1 MFTDD
6 SIHWLNFKGEEDNTV
21 LCSSIRLFRNID
33 KKRFMDKI
41 SEKDIDDIENIFRET
56 IGKTKLSSY
65 DYMKFGEEDVLNV
78 SILREENI
86 IPSKRDVGDASLYL
100 NNTKSNSI
108 LINMEEHCL
117 IQSKATG
124 LSFNDILESILDIES
139 TLDAYIKFSFDE
151 RFGYV
156 TSSPKRVGCAMSVHA
171 SLAIPVLSYW
181 NPDSIEKFVDQ
192 CEKSGLR
199 CIIKN
204 PLHKQPIIQICNTC
218 MIGKTEKS
226 IVDNINSIINGI
238 ISTEN
243 RVRDRLFKIEQYKI
257 EDKIF
262 RSLAIL
268 REARVLSYSE
278 LLMHIIW
285 LRVGIYYNVLNI
297 EIKTLNKIMLLS
309 KPHHIILNKLKDKNI
324 KEYNINYERAK
335 LVRGFKL

>member
-33 KKRFMDKI
+33 KKRFMGKI
-41 SEKDIDDIENIFRET
+41 SEKDIDDIENIFRKT
-56 IGKTKLSSY
+56 IEKSKLSSY
-65 DYMKFGEEDVLNV
+65 DYMKLSEEDALNV
-78 SILREENI
+78 SILREEEI
-86 IPSKRDVGDASLYL
+86 IPSKIDVRDASLYL
-100 NNTKSNSI
+100 NNTKNNSI
-108 LINMEEHCL
+108 LINMQEHCL

-124 LSFNDILESILDIES
+124 LSFNDILDSILDIES
-139 TLDAYIKFSFDE
+139 TLDAYIKFAFDE

-156 TSSPKRVGCAMSVHA
+156 TSSPKRVGCAMNVYA

-181 NPDSIEKFVDQ
+181 NPDSIENFVDQ
-192 CEKSGLR
+192 CERSGLR
-199 CIIKN
+199 CIIKKS
-204 PLHKQPIIQICNTC
+204 LHKQPIIHICNKS
-218 MIGKTEKS
+218 MIGQTEKY
-226 IVDNINSIINGI
+226 IVDNITSIINGI

-262 RSLAIL
+262 RSMAIL

-278 LLMHIIW
+278 LVMHIMW
-285 LRVGIYYNVLNI
+285 LRVGIYYNILDI
-297 EIKTLNKIMLLS
+297 EIKTLNKIILLS
-309 KPHHIILNKLKDKNI
+309 KPYHIIVNKLKGKNI

-335 LVRGFKL
+335 LVRGLKL